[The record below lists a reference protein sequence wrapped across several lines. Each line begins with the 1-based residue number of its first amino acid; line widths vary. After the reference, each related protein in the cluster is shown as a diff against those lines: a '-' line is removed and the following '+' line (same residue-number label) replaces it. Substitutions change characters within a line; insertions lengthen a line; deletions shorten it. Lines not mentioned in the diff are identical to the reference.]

1 MPKPYSTDLRIKAI
15 SLINSGQKIEQVAIL
30 LSISSNTR
38 RNWLCLREKTKSL
51 SPKVGYQK
59 GHSHKIK
66 DLEAF
71 KMFVEKHRGK
81 TLEMMAQEW
90 GNVSD
95 TTLGRMMKK
104 IGYTHKKRLL
114 AIKKEMKK
122 QETYF
127 SQK

>member
-1 MPKPYSTDLRIKAI
+1 
-15 SLINSGQKIEQVAIL
+15 
-30 LSISSNTR
+30 
-38 RNWLCLREKTKSL
+38 
-51 SPKVGYQK
+51 
-59 GHSHKIK
+59 
-66 DLEAF
+66 
-71 KMFVEKHRGK
+71 
-81 TLEMMAQEW
+81 MAQEW